1 MWLHL
6 LQFCISNQTL
16 NLAEDANNKPWRP
29 IPSGRISF
37 SAARRL
43 RWMLVG
49 VCIVYSATCNVL
61 PMGLT
66 LLAATIMYNE
76 MHLSSHWFSRN
87 ALNAIGYA
95 SFSIG
100 AANAG
105 CTGTRPVPPAH
116 RSITLTSL
124 LSLLYSLLLP
134 LLPDGCGTEQQRAAS
149 PPQRRSSRRCS
160 SAS

>member
-1 MWLHL
+1 M
-6 LQFCISNQTL
+6 SNQTL
-16 NLAEDANNKPWRP
+16 SIEEDANNKPWRP

-37 SAARRL
+37 EAARRL

-66 LLAATIMYNE
+66 LLAATVIYNE
-76 MHLSSHWFSRN
+76 LHYSSHWFSRN

-105 CTGTRPVPPAH
+105 CTGTRAVILRIH
-116 RSITLTSL
+116 QHTYTNVLGFDGFLT
-124 LSLLYSLLLP
+124 YS
-134 LLPDGCGTEQQRAAS
+134 D
-149 PPQRRSSRRCS
+149 
-160 SAS
+160 